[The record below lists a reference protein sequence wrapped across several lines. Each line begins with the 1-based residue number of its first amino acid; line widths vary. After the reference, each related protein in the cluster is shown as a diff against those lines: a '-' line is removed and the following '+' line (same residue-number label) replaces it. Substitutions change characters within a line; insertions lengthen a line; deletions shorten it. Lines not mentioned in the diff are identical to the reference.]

1 MFLGGTTET
10 KVPPVLGGTILTW
23 PPGTKAEPGGTQ
35 QACHTIKQSVPLHV
49 WEEGTIALADGCRP
63 TQELAVEWGCR
74 S

>member
-35 QACHTIKQSVPLHV
+35 QAGPAIDQSVPQHV
-49 WEEGTIALADGCRP
+49 GEEGSTALADGCRA
-63 TQELAVEWGCR
+63 TQEPAVEWGCR